1 MGGLITDEEIT
12 QYMIEVVQEED
23 EESTDGTLEK
33 PTTDETRKAL
43 DTLVKFLMFTE
54 SSKIGTM
61 AMKLQLCLKSSYTS
75 PSKSINFGLFISISF
90 FS

>member
-61 AMKLQLCLKSSYTS
+61 AMKLQLC
-75 PSKSINFGLFISISF
+75 SKSINFGFFISISF